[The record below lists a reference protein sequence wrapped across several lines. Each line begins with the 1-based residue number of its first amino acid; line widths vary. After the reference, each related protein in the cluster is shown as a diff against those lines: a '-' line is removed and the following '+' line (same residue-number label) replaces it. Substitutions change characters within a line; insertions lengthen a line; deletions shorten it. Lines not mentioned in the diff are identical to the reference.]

1 MSWSTMQCLASSSF
15 SLLSLNQIITSNNM
29 PRQRDH
35 LSLYSQN
42 QLSRALV
49 PTIHE
54 PRQWFL
60 SLSLSQIVQ
69 LPIPYSRKLPFLF
82 LEQTLP
88 PLDSQANHLCR
99 VKFSI
104 FQYSKRVLSSLV
116 YFIYVITYCFLTSMT
131 PKWHPVFS
139 IISRY
144 ITQYLVSGI

>member
-88 PLDSQANHLCR
+88 PLDSQANHLSR

-116 YFIYVITYCFLTSMT
+116 YFIYVITYCFLTSMK

-139 IISRY
+139 IIFWY